1 MADQEYYS
9 EIDAESFG
17 DLLYQ
22 IRRESGESMSLFA
35 SQLGISRSHLN
46 DIEKGNKP
54 VSAKKASEYA
64 KLLSYEEEEFVRLAI
79 QDMLDRNDIL
89 FSVELAKKRKSTLG
103 KLFGNLLRVG

>member
-1 MADQEYYS
+1 MEEYT

-22 IRRESGESMSLFA
+22 IRSQSGESMSLFA

-46 DIEKGNKP
+46 DIEKGTKP

-64 KLLSYEEEEFVRLAI
+64 KLLAFEEEEFVRLAI
-79 QDMLDRNDIL
+79 QDMMNRNGLRYNI
-89 FSVELAKKRKSTLG
+89 ELSPKKRSRFGRIFDTL
-103 KLFGNLLRVG
+103 LVG